1 MNAGRLRTIVWKEF
15 VQMRR
20 DRAALGMML
29 GIPVVQLLLF
39 GYAIRMDVRNLPAAV
54 WDESRT
60 VQSRELVQKLE
71 ATGNF
76 RVKRE
81 AHSYREATGLVDAGR
96 VRAAFVIP
104 PTYGR
109 DLKRGRP
116 TQVQVLVDASDPA
129 ASQSAV
135 AAAMLVGQGEN
146 LEARE
151 RHVGAGAREGRLPV
165 DLRVRPLYN
174 PALRSSIFIVPGII
188 GLILSVVNMIVT
200 AMAVVR
206 ERERGTLEQLI
217 VTPLTR
223 AEIMIGK
230 IAPYVLVAYAQMTA
244 VLVLGHFVF
253 HVPVQGSVLLIYAVS
268 LVFIVANLGVGLFI
282 STVVKNQAQSM
293 QASYFLVMP
302 MVLLSGFMFPRE
314 AMPHVAREIGL
325 LFPLTYFLQVLRGI
339 LLKGVGL
346 RELWPQALVLSLY
359 AALFF
364 TFSVRRFQKKL
375 E

>member
-60 VQSRELVQKLE
+60 AQSRELVQKLE

-76 RVKRE
+76 RLKRE
-81 AHSYREATGLVDAGR
+81 AHSYREAIGLVDAGS

-104 PTYGR
+104 PAFGR

-116 TQVQVLVDASDPA
+116 TQVQVLVDASDPT

-135 AAAMLVGQGEN
+135 SAAMLVGQGEN
-146 LEARE
+146 LEALE
-151 RHVGAGAREGRLPV
+151 RHAGAVAFAGRLPV

-174 PALRSSIFIVPGII
+174 PALKSSIFIVPGII

-230 IAPYVLVAYAQMTA
+230 IAPYVLVAYTQMTA

-268 LVFIVANLGVGLFI
+268 LVFIVANLGLGLFI

-359 AALFF
+359 AALSF